1 MRRRVCRGR
10 ALSLVAVLGLAAL
23 GCGPVRYVRDVGQAA
38 AAVEDAR
45 AAQAEKYAPYWW
57 TRATEYLHKAREVAA
72 YADYQGASRFGQ
84 IAAEAATRAAADA
97 RIAARDPSKRPPG
110 LPPDVAPA
118 RPSEA
123 PVAPSR
129 DLPAPAKGGR
139 APAKGGPAPAK
150 GGPAPAKGGPAP
162 AKDGLAPA
170 KDRP

>member
-1 MRRRVCRGR
+1 MCRRVCRGR
-10 ALSLVAVLGLAAL
+10 ALPLVAVLGLVAIA
-23 GCGPVRYVRDVGQAA
+23 GCGPVRYVSDVGRAA

-97 RIAARDPSKRPPG
+97 QIAARDPSKRPPG

-118 RPSEA
+118 RPTEA

-129 DLPAPAKGGR
+129 DLPAPAKGR
-139 APAKGGPAPAK
+139 I
-150 GGPAPAKGGPAP
+150 
-162 AKDGLAPA
+162 APA

>member
-23 GCGPVRYVRDVGQAA
+23 GCGPVRYVRDVGRAA

-72 YADYQGASRFGQ
+72 YADYQGASRFGR

-97 RIAARDPSKRPPG
+97 RITARDPSKRPPG

-118 RPSEA
+118 RPTEA
-123 PVAPSR
+123 PIAPSR
-129 DLPAPAKGGR
+129 DLPAPARG
-139 APAKGGPAPAK
+139 
-150 GGPAPAKGGPAP
+150 
-162 AKDGLAPA
+162 GLAPA

>member
-1 MRRRVCRGR
+1 MTAVLSSRAMCRRVYRGR
-10 ALSLVAVLGLAAL
+10 VLSLVVVLGLAAL
-23 GCGPVRYVRDVGQAA
+23 GCGPIRYVSDVGRAA
-38 AAVEDAR
+38 TAVEDAR

-72 YADYQGASRFGQ
+72 YADYQGASRFGR

-97 RIAARDPSKRPPG
+97 RIAARDPSKRPLG

-118 RPSEA
+118 KPTEA

-129 DLPAPAKGGR
+129 DLPVPAKGR
-139 APAKGGPAPAK
+139 
-150 GGPAPAKGGPAP
+150 
-162 AKDGLAPA
+162 LSPA